1 MPNTKLNTGEL
12 YVGKKVKKVV
22 KSVTKGIGSILG
34 GGPDTKD
41 LRKAQEAEAKRQA
54 QLAQDSTA
62 DLSLGFTTD
71 VRSGAD
77 LDEIPAARRRRQGGI
92 STGLGL

>member
-1 MPNTKLNTGEL
+1 M
-12 YVGKKVKKVV
+12 GKKVKKIV
-22 KSVTKGIGSILG
+22 KSATKSVSKGIGSILG
-34 GGPDTKD
+34 GGSDTKD
-41 LRKAQEAEAKRQA
+41 LLKAQEEEAKRQA

-62 DLSLGFTTD
+62 DLSLGFVTD

-77 LDEIPAARRRRQGGI
+77 LDEIPAVRRRRQGGI

>member
-1 MPNTKLNTGEL
+1 M
-12 YVGKKVKKVV
+12 GKKIKKIPLLT
-22 KSVTKGIGSILG
+22 TKVIGSILG
-34 GGPDTKD
+34 GGDDKK
-41 LRKAQEAEAKRQA
+41 LRKAQEAEAERQA

-62 DLSLGFTTD
+62 DLSLGFVTD

-77 LDEIPAARRRRQGGI
+77 LDEIPAVRRRRQGGI